1 MDLLD
6 ENKDETAP
14 EISDEISDG
23 DAFSESSQSLRYK
36 TNERILPAR
45 FTTGSE
51 SGHTP
56 PLNNTFSTYQYPPEG
71 GFQPFPLAPPAS
83 PPFHVDSSSFQYVFV
98 LLAALIRGGV
108 WRCSVGDNR

>member
-14 EISDEISDG
+14 EISNEISDG
-23 DAFSESSQSLRYK
+23 GAFSESSQSLRYK
-36 TNERILPAR
+36 TNERMLPAR

-51 SGHTP
+51 SGHML

-71 GFQPFPLAPPAS
+71 GFQPFPLAPS
-83 PPFHVDSSSFQYVFV
+83 PLHVDSSSFQYVFV
-98 LLAALIRGGV
+98 LLAALIRRGG
-108 WRCSVGDNR
+108 WRCSVRDNR

>member
-14 EISDEISDG
+14 EISDETSDG

-51 SGHTP
+51 SGHTLS
-56 PLNNTFSTYQYPPEG
+56 LNNTFTTYQYLWG
-71 GFQPFPLAPPAS
+71 LDSNLSNLPLPSLPLS
-83 PPFHVDSSSFQYVFV
+83 MLIPQVFSMF
-98 LLAALIRGGV
+98 LY
-108 WRCSVGDNR
+108 

>member
-14 EISDEISDG
+14 EISDEISDS

-51 SGHTP
+51 SGHTL
-56 PLNNTFSTYQYPPEG
+56 PLNNTFSTLWRVDSNLSNL
-71 GFQPFPLAPPAS
+71 PL

-98 LLAALIRGGV
+98 LL
-108 WRCSVGDNR
+108 